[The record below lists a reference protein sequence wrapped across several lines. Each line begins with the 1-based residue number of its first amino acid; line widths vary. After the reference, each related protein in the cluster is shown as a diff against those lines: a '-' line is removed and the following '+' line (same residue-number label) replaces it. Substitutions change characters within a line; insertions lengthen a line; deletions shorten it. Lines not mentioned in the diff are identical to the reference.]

1 MQVQNLLQHMVRP
14 SQHCA
19 RLCRRPPFLRC
30 NDIPCSVLA
39 VEQLLTLHT
48 GIKPCFC
55 AMQTDR
61 FTLMSSN
68 ILGRID
74 ELGTRIDELEKQIED
89 MMVQSSPNE
98 GSPSKMGQH

>member
-1 MQVQNLLQHMVRP
+1 MSAFHCDAMMPPAMLLLFICFPQCFQASAHASVR
-14 SQHCA
+14 
-19 RLCRRPPFLRC
+19 
-30 NDIPCSVLA
+30 
-39 VEQLLTLHT
+39 
-48 GIKPCFC
+48 

-61 FTLMSSN
+61 FTSMSSN

-89 MMVQSSPNE
+89 MMTQSGPND

>member
-1 MQVQNLLQHMVRP
+1 
-14 SQHCA
+14 
-19 RLCRRPPFLRC
+19 
-30 NDIPCSVLA
+30 
-39 VEQLLTLHT
+39 
-48 GIKPCFC
+48 
-55 AMQTDR
+55 MQTDR